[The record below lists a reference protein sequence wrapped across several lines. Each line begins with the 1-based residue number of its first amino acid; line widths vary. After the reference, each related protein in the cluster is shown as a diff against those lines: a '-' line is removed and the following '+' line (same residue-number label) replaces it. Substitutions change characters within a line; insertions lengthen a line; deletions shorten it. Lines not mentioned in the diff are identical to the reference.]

1 MRLRTTAV
9 ALAGALTLVL
19 PTAATALADDGKAL
33 SYSFQQNG
41 ESKTGQVSDL
51 AEDKCHALAVTD
63 APIEEAVNETD
74 KVALFFD
81 NKNCEGEPV
90 VAAGPGEKAGDFEA
104 SAVVFESSDK
114 QGQQAQPGEKDKRE
128 DAAQAP
134 AQQPADSD
142 ASDASDASEASDGSD
157 GSDGESDY
165 FDSPFRM
172 LG

>member
-19 PTAATALADDGKAL
+19 PAAATALADDGKAL

-90 VAAGPGEKAGDFEA
+90 AAAGPGEKAGDFEA
-104 SAVVFESSDK
+104 SAVAFESD
-114 QGQQAQPGEKDKRE
+114 QQAKPAEPGEKDKRE

-134 AQQPADSD
+134 VQQPADSD
-142 ASDASDASEASDGSD
+142 ASDSAEE
-157 GSDGESDY
+157 ESDY
-165 FDSPFRM
+165 FDSPFRTI
-172 LG
+172 G

>member
-19 PTAATALADDGKAL
+19 PTAATALADDGKVL
-33 SYSFQQNG
+33 SYTFVKDG
-41 ESKTGQVSDL
+41 ASKTGQVSDL

-63 APIEEAVNETD
+63 APIEEVVNETD

-90 VAAGPGEKAGDFEA
+90 AAAGPGEKAGDFDA
-104 SAVVFESSDK
+104 SAVAFEAAEPG
-114 QGQQAQPGEKDKRE
+114 QGQQKDEKRE

-134 AQQPADSD
+134 VQQPADSG
-142 ASDASDASEASDGSD
+142 SDAVDAEDADTF
-157 GSDGESDY
+157 E
-165 FDSPFRM
+165 SPFRM
-172 LG
+172 IG

>member
-19 PTAATALADDGKAL
+19 PTAATALADDGKVL
-33 SYSFQQNG
+33 SYSFQQDG
-41 ESKTGQVSDL
+41 ESRTGQVSDL

-63 APIEEAVNETD
+63 APIEEVVNETD

-90 VAAGPGEKAGDFEA
+90 AAAGPGEKAGEFQA
-104 SAVVFESSDK
+104 SAVAFESDK
-114 QGQQAQPGEKDKRE
+114 QAQEAKPEEQAKPDEQAQPGEKDKRE
-128 DAAQAP
+128 DAAQ
-134 AQQPADSD
+134 QPADSD
-142 ASDASDASEASDGSD
+142 ASDAASDE
-157 GSDGESDY
+157 ESDY

-172 LG
+172 IG

>member
-19 PTAATALADDGKAL
+19 PTAATALADDGKVL

-63 APIEEAVNETD
+63 APIEEVVNETD

-90 VAAGPGEKAGDFEA
+90 AAAGPGEKAGEFEA
-104 SAVVFESSDK
+104 SAVAFESDK
-114 QGQQAQPGEKDKRE
+114 QEQPAKPGEQAQPGEKDKRE
-128 DAAQAP
+128 EAAQAP
-134 AQQPADSD
+134 VQQPADSD
-142 ASDASDASEASDGSD
+142 TADSSDSSDE
-157 GSDGESDY
+157 ESDY
-165 FDSPFRM
+165 FDSPFRTI
-172 LG
+172 G

>member
-19 PTAATALADDGKAL
+19 PTAATALADDGKVL

-63 APIEEAVNETD
+63 APIEEVVNETD

-90 VAAGPGEKAGDFEA
+90 AAAGPGEKAGEFEA
-104 SAVVFESSDK
+104 SAVAFEADK
-114 QGQQAQPGEKDKRE
+114 QAQPAKPGEQAQPGEQDKRE
-128 DAAQAP
+128 EAAQAP
-134 AQQPADSD
+134 VQQPADSD
-142 ASDASDASEASDGSD
+142 SDAADSSDE
-157 GSDGESDY
+157 ESDY

>member
-19 PTAATALADDGKAL
+19 PAAATALADDGKAL

-51 AEDKCHALAVTD
+51 AEDKCHALAVAD
-63 APIEEAVNETD
+63 APIKEVVNETD

-90 VAAGPGEKAGDFEA
+90 AAAGPGEKAGDFEA
-104 SAVVFESSDK
+104 SAVAFESDK
-114 QGQQAQPGEKDKRE
+114 QAPPAQPGEKDKGE
-128 DAAQAP
+128 KDKSEEAAQAP
-134 AQQPADSD
+134 VQQPADSD
-142 ASDASDASEASDGSD
+142 SSDSSDE
-157 GSDGESDY
+157 ESDY
-165 FDSPFRM
+165 FDSPFRTI
-172 LG
+172 G